1 MVVHDGDSPTI
12 RPGTSEQGPGSARMG
27 PQPRPLDRR
36 TYVRYGA
43 PMHFEVDVVV
53 QHPLDE
59 RSKRFLADVQR
70 SANRVLRFRG
80 DDRTI
85 TVTVEAHAYDKDGA
99 VRSAVAEVA
108 RIYPTVRFEA
118 QGQPRPAT

>member
-1 MVVHDGDSPTI
+1 
-12 RPGTSEQGPGSARMG
+12 
-27 PQPRPLDRR
+27 
-36 TYVRYGA
+36 
-43 PMHFEVDVVV
+43 MHFEVDVVV

-59 RSKRFLADVQR
+59 RSKRFLADVQS

-108 RIYPTVRFEA
+108 RIYPMAKFQAE
-118 QGQPRPAT
+118 GQPRPTP

>member
-1 MVVHDGDSPTI
+1 
-12 RPGTSEQGPGSARMG
+12 
-27 PQPRPLDRR
+27 
-36 TYVRYGA
+36 
-43 PMHFEVDVVV
+43 MHFEVDVVV

-59 RSKRFLADVQR
+59 RSERFLTDVQR

-85 TVTVEAHAYDKDGA
+85 TVTVEAHAYDREGA

-108 RIYPTVRFEA
+108 RIYPSARFEPE
-118 QGQPRPAT
+118 GQPRPTT